1 LDTTVRRRADV
12 QSELATKVES
22 RSAIAGPRA
31 LSVRV
36 PRLRREDDDDDDDD
50 DDKPLVRTNERASKQ
65 TGRRVNGR
73 ALRVSP

>member
-36 PRLRREDDDDDDDD
+36 PRLRREDDD
-50 DDKPLVRTNERASKQ
+50 KPLVRTNERASKQ